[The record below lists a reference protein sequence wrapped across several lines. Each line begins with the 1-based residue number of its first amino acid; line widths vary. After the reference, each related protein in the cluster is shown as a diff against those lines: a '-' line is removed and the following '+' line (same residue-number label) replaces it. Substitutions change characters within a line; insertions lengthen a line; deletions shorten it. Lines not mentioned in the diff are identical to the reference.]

1 MVLIPLLISLVA
13 GPALAESPWGPA
25 PAPIG
30 WAASDAVWRL
40 HIRDGEA
47 VRVEAAYTLRSSD
60 ARGEVLRL
68 VGPELLI
75 TSVNGPVLATSD
87 GLELALRPEARL
99 VTQSFEGLYAGD
111 DGALE
116 LGILPA
122 TRTRVVIDA
131 PGLDVTVNGAIDGW
145 LTPTERLSVSW
156 RPHVEGEVIQQGL
169 LAQGEA
175 ATVFRGDSGGLL
187 VEGVLRWRV
196 IRGEAKR
203 LTIDVAGLD
212 ELEIAGP
219 GVAKWRK
226 EGAQVVIEPKAPV
239 TGLFAVTIKGR
250 VRLGKGESTVP
261 SPAPAG
267 VQRVDRYV
275 TMARSDEGELIPIAM
290 PSSVPMVELPAWAK
304 NLGDGV
310 PLAAWHG
317 PQPLR
322 VLAAGGDNLQGP
334 DTVVTQARYTLAA
347 AQEGRLA
354 LRMNLR
360 VRNERRQYLHVKP
373 APGWRPIVVRVGNQ
387 PVSGL
392 TDGAGGL
399 YIPLEKSIETAK
411 GLLSFPVDVEWIGV
425 DQELWERR
433 GEMELTL
440 PSVDAP
446 VQAARWEVH
455 LPRGFR
461 ALRTPTRGS
470 GTMLVGD
477 LRQRET
483 VADQSVEAEADRRKQ
498 EVVSSALQNAVSAYK
513 DNDWGTAQRWL
524 DEAKS
529 VDAANEDATLLQD
542 NLDVLEGRSTKND
555 MGSRRVKDMARAKAS
570 GLEEQQKE
578 VTKSADYLYR
588 SGDLD
593 AAEKAFEQSI
603 QVANELKKTEQVEN
617 AEQSSNI
624 SVATRKLAEIRSEKM
639 KRHEADKPSSHA
651 STSFEFEGDAIE
663 GGLIGGE
670 LGGSLGGVAGGSSAG
685 SVGYGAMG
693 TTTIGDPGD
702 VGAAVADGEEVG
714 LGMKGEGQGGG
725 GYGSGYGAS
734 ANENTWVEDGDGV
747 VDTPDSGVDAEAYPL
762 EAPPAAEPAPTPEVL
777 ARVTAGRSYQSAV
790 ATGAPAKKSKP
801 LFGMGK
807 TAAPEEEE
815 SEAYSESQ
823 YSRRADKD
831 EEKMV
836 VEKKPA
842 QKAAPKPAPARSPAT
857 VTTTTAS
864 GRGAAGPAPVMAPA
878 PSAAPPPAPP
888 PPPRGPMGG
897 WAERAPA
904 EPNTITP
911 ADLQVRDKSQLETL
925 GYLDANVQDDD
936 SGRDQNRAPGGTE
949 PADALVP
956 EVEDGKLLPDGDGT
970 LGPRGNRA
978 RPLPERRAALVAS
991 ASPMA
996 LAMPLDGPTLTTD
1009 QALLPAGEFPT
1020 FQFHYRQTSP
1030 EKP

>member
-1 MVLIPLLISLVA
+1 MVLIPLLIALVA

-47 VRVEAAYTLRSSD
+47 VRVEAAYTLRSPD

-75 TSVNGPVLATSD
+75 TSVNGPVLATPD

-99 VTQSFEGLYAGD
+99 VKQSFEGLYAGG
-111 DGALE
+111 DGSLE

-122 TRTRVVIDA
+122 TRTRVEIDA

-156 RPHVEGEVIQQGL
+156 RPHVEGELIQQGL
-169 LAQGEA
+169 LVQGEA

-196 IRGEAKR
+196 VRGEAKR

-226 EGAQVVIEPKAPV
+226 EGAQVVIEPKSPV
-239 TGLFAVTIKGR
+239 KGLFTVTLKGR
-250 VRLGKGESTVP
+250 VRLVKGESTVP

-290 PSSVPMVELPAWAK
+290 PTSVPMAELPAWAK

-310 PLAAWHG
+310 PLAAWRG

-322 VLAAGGDNLQGP
+322 VLLAGGDNLQGP

-373 APGWRPIVVRVGNQ
+373 AAGWRPIVVRVGNQ

-392 TDGAGGL
+392 ADGAGGL
-399 YIPLEKSIETAK
+399 YIPLEKSIETVK

-425 DQELWERR
+425 DQDVWAPR
-433 GEMELTL
+433 GQMELTL

-477 LRQRET
+477 LRQRDT
-483 VADQSVEAEADRRKQ
+483 LADQSVEAQEDRRKQ

-513 DNDWGTAQRWL
+513 DNDWSTAQRWL
-524 DEAKS
+524 DEAKN

-542 NLDVLEGRSTKND
+542 NLDVIEGRSTKND

-570 GLEEQQKE
+570 GLEEQQKA
-578 VTKSADYLYR
+578 VSKSADYLYR

-593 AAEKAFEQSI
+593 AAEEAYEESI
-603 QVANELKKTEQVEN
+603 QVANELKKTEQFEN
-617 AEQSSNI
+617 AEQTSNI
-624 SVATRKLAEIRSEKM
+624 SVATRKLEEVRSEKK
-639 KRHEADKPSSHA
+639 KRQEADKPSSPGN
-651 STSFEFEGDAIE
+651 SSFSFDGDGIE
-663 GGLIGGE
+663 GIIGGE
-670 LGGSLGGVAGGSSAG
+670 LQGSFGASAGAAGATVADSEGEDLGG
-685 SVGYGAMG
+685 
-693 TTTIGDPGD
+693 
-702 VGAAVADGEEVG
+702 
-714 LGMKGEGQGGG
+714 LGVKGEGQGY
-725 GYGSGYGAS
+725 GYGIGSGGVGNNSAGGAS
-734 ANENTWVEDGDGV
+734 ANENTWTADGDGV
-747 VDTPDSGVDAEAYPL
+747 VDMPDTGVESEAYPL
-762 EAPPAAEPAPTPEVL
+762 EAPPAPEPMPEPKVL
-777 ARVTAGRSYQSAV
+777 SKVPAGRSYESVVVTAS
-790 ATGAPAKKSKP
+790 PAKKSKQA
-801 LFGMGK
+801 FGLGK
-807 TAAPEEEE
+807 KAVYEE
-815 SEAYSESQ
+815 SQ
-823 YSRRADKD
+823 
-831 EEKMV
+831 
-836 VEKKPA
+836 
-842 QKAAPKPAPARSPAT
+842 
-857 VTTTTAS
+857 TTTAS
-864 GRGAAGPAPVMAPA
+864 GRGAADPPPVMAPA
-878 PSAAPPPAPP
+878 AAAPP
-888 PPPRGPMGG
+888 PPPPRAAMGG
-897 WAERAPA
+897 RAERATA
-904 EPNTITP
+904 ERMAADPFASAP
-911 ADLQVRDKSQLETL
+911 GADLQVNDKIGAREKLVELEAV
-925 GYLDANVQDDD
+925 GYLAANAQDDD
-936 SGRDQNRAPGGTE
+936 AGRDRNRAQNGRA
-949 PADALVP
+949 PADGH
-956 EVEDGKLLPDGDGT
+956 EVTGTDDGDSDGKFLPSSDR
-970 LGPRGNRA
+970 P
-978 RPLPERRAALVAS
+978 RPLPERRAALVAT

-1020 FQFHYRQTSP
+1020 FQFQYRQTSP

>member
-1 MVLIPLLISLVA
+1 MVPVPLLILLVA
-13 GPALAESPWGPA
+13 GPGLAESPWGPA

-30 WAASDAVWRL
+30 WSASDAVWRL

-47 VRVEAAYTLRSSD
+47 VRVEATYTLRSPD

-75 TSVNGPVLATSD
+75 TSVSGPVLATPE
-87 GLELALRPEARL
+87 GLELALRPETRT
-99 VTQSFEGLYAGD
+99 VKQSFEGLYAGD

-122 TRTRVVIDA
+122 TRTRVEIDA
-131 PGLDVTVNGAIDGW
+131 PGLDVTVNGAVDGW
-145 LTPTERLSVSW
+145 LTPTEHLSVSW
-156 RPHVEGEVIQQGL
+156 RPQVDGEVIQQGL

-175 ATVFRGDSGGLL
+175 ATVFRDDGGGLL

-196 IRGEAKR
+196 LRGEAKR
-203 LTIDVAGLD
+203 LTVDVAGLD

-317 PQPLR
+317 PQPVR
-322 VLAAGGDNLQGP
+322 VLVAGGDNLQGP

-373 APGWRPIVVRVGNQ
+373 ATGWRPIVVRVGNQ

-392 TDGAGGL
+392 ADGAGGL
-399 YIPLEKSIETAK
+399 YIPLEKSIETVK

-425 DQELWERR
+425 DQLPWQRR

-513 DNDWGTAQRWL
+513 ENDWSTAQGWL
-524 DEAKS
+524 DEAKN
-529 VDAANEDATLLQD
+529 VDAANEDAALLQD
-542 NLDVLEGRSTKND
+542 NLDVLEGRNTKND

-578 VTKSADYLYR
+578 VARSADYLYR

-593 AAEKAFEQSI
+593 AAERAYEQSI
-603 QVANELKKTEQVEN
+603 VVANELKKIEQFEN
-617 AEQSSNI
+617 AEQTSNI
-624 SVATRKLAEIRSEKM
+624 SVATRKLAEVRSEKM
-639 KRHEADKPSSHA
+639 KRHEADKPSSYA
-651 STSFEFEGDAIE
+651 SSSFSFGGDAIE
-663 GGLIGGE
+663 GGLVGDE
-670 LGGSLGGVAGGSSAG
+670 LGVSLGGVSGGSSG
-685 SVGYGAMG
+685 ESVGYGELA
-693 TTTIGDPGD
+693 TIAVGDRHAG
-702 VGAAVADGEEVG
+702 VADDGNVG
-714 LGMKGEGQGGG
+714 LGVNGEGRGGQGF
-725 GYGSGYGAS
+725 GYGSGSGS
-734 ANENTWVEDGDGV
+734 V
-747 VDTPDSGVDAEAYPL
+747 VDTPD
-762 EAPPAAEPAPTPEVL
+762 
-777 ARVTAGRSYQSAV
+777 AGIA
-790 ATGAPAKKSKP
+790 
-801 LFGMGK
+801 FE
-807 TAAPEEEE
+807 AAPEEATAAGEPMPEAATTPRTKATKGFGLKKKKVEE
-815 SEAYSESQ
+815 EERVEGPSRES
-823 YSRRADKD
+823 SGADNDD
-831 EEKMV
+831 EQMV
-836 VEKKPA
+836 FEKKPA
-842 QKAAPKPAPARSPAT
+842 QKPPPGRPPVTAATPRPAPA
-857 VTTTTAS
+857 
-864 GRGAAGPAPVMAPA
+864 MAPA
-878 PSAAPPPAPP
+878 MASPP
-888 PPPRGPMGG
+888 PPSPPSARMPSKAGRAT
-897 WAERAPA
+897 AESLVVA
-904 EPNTITP
+904 
-911 ADLQVRDKSQLETL
+911 ADDQQV
-925 GYLDANVQDDD
+925 YPDANGDE
-936 SGRDQNRAPGGTE
+936 SGRDRNRWSGDAE
-949 PADALVP
+949 PADVTGA
-956 EVEDGKLLPDGDGT
+956 EDGKLRPRPDR
-970 LGPRGNRA
+970 P

-1009 QALLPAGEFPT
+1009 QALLPAGQFPT